1 VKRAHCSSSV
11 LSASRIQIVKVQRRV
26 HLLDHQHAD
35 GCHPGVL
42 GLAAIV
48 LALCPDFYRHGQKR
62 LTSTYIGQ
70 AQTMANRVP
79 SRRHAEPTM
88 LPTSRPVPFRRAP
101 SYAAV
106 GMLVLAMPEA
116 KAGQEE
122 GLSACEVGD
131 WSTAAREL
139 AAEEATPPL
148 STKQFPLI
156 PASMTV
162 MSVRINDG
170 DLGPAGFCTT
180 PS

>member
-1 VKRAHCSSSV
+1 
-11 LSASRIQIVKVQRRV
+11 
-26 HLLDHQHAD
+26 
-35 GCHPGVL
+35 
-42 GLAAIV
+42 
-48 LALCPDFYRHGQKR
+48 
-62 LTSTYIGQ
+62 
-70 AQTMANRVP
+70 
-79 SRRHAEPTM
+79 
-88 LPTSRPVPFRRAP
+88 
-101 SYAAV
+101 
-106 GMLVLAMPEA
+106 MLVLAMPEA

-170 DLGPAGFCTT
+170 DVGPAGFCTT